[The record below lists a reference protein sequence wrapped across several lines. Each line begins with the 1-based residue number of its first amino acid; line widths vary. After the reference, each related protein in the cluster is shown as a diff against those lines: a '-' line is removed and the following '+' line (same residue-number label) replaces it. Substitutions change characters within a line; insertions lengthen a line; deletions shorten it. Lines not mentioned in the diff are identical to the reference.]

1 MQGGGVGVR
10 IVYETHSTTVDNE
23 AGIATG
29 WLPGELSAAGRQQAR
44 ELGRRRR
51 ADHVAAV
58 FASDLRRAVQT
69 AELAFA
75 GSGIPVHYDPRLREC
90 DYGRLNGMPVR
101 RVAAER
107 LRRIHQPFPGGQSY
121 QQVVAQTRAFLRDLA
136 AGWDGHT
143 VVVIAHSAN
152 RWALDCLLDGRALED
167 LVDAPFDW
175 RPGWS
180 YSLPTSWTGATD
192 VEAAGPGRH

>member
-1 MQGGGVGVR
+1 M
-10 IVYETHSTTVDNE
+10 
-23 AGIATG
+23 
-29 WLPGELSAAGRQQAR
+29 
-44 ELGRRRR
+44 
-51 ADHVAAV
+51 
-58 FASDLRRAVQT
+58 QT

-75 GSGIPVHYDPRLREC
+75 GSGIPVHHDPRLREC

-107 LRRIHQPFPGGQSY
+107 LRRIDRPFPGGQSY

-180 YSLPTSWTGATD
+180 YSLPTGWTGATD
-192 VEAAGPGRH
+192 LEAAEPGSH